1 MRTFLYCALWRRFG
15 AKITPPQ
22 KLRAQYT
29 HPLPN
34 FNACA
39 ARIRKSSFAGG
50 TAQEQISLGPHL
62 SVGTGPAG
70 CAGKQGSGRGRCPLK
85 GIIANLIWKW
95 NCSYGN
101 RAKREIPGSKK
112 FVPGNVLE
120 PTGEYRH
127 IAGILGEISQ
137 YAQFAAAFGRIGLG
151 KSAATGRRID
161 SGAAIRKSS
170 CRG

>member
-15 AKITPPQ
+15 AKITH
-22 KLRAQYT
+22 L
-29 HPLPN
+29 
-34 FNACA
+34 
-39 ARIRKSSFAGG
+39 KSNVHSIHILY
-50 TAQEQISLGPHL
+50 QISTHVPREFVNRLLPVEQPKSRFRWGHTL
-62 SVGTGPAG
+62 SWGQALQVAPASRVWG
-70 CAGKQGSGRGRCPLK
+70 EGVSLWKV
-85 GIIANLIWKW
+85 IIANLMWKW

-112 FVPGNVLE
+112 FVPGYVLE

-137 YAQFAAAFGRIGLG
+137 YAQFAAAFGRIVSG

-161 SGAAIRKSS
+161 SGAAIRKFS